1 MKHDIRDYLSVFQYR
16 RFLRSDWVEVLNLFC
31 MLTFPLRHGTFCAI
45 DLHMVCRDHGN
56 LESLRDGIPFGRVVL
71 QHLRQQPESKV
82 SSTPE
87 LCWGLQDSK
96 SNSQKSGFQVQM
108 TIFFQKPIWD
118 NSTDFWFRLLCSF
131 DRTSPELDWMCR
143 GLRCSIVGAPFASV
157 LSPTW
162 HWNPFAW
169 FCGSS
174 CCWPRVVAFVRR
186 SEDSTSRC

>member
-1 MKHDIRDYLSVFQYR
+1 MENALLYGNMVQLCAIIMKSGILLFGKNMKHDIRDYLSVFQYR

-96 SNSQKSGFQVQM
+96 SNSQKSGFHQVQISLYDYIFSKTNL
-108 TIFFQKPIWD
+108 TIRLI
-118 NSTDFWFRLLCSF
+118 SDFVCRAVLIELLQNLTGCVK
-131 DRTSPELDWMCR
+131 DC
-143 GLRCSIVGAPFASV
+143 
-157 LSPTW
+157 
-162 HWNPFAW
+162 
-169 FCGSS
+169 
-174 CCWPRVVAFVRR
+174 VAV
-186 SEDSTSRC
+186 